1 MIQAVFD
8 KVVIE
13 VLKESQK
20 TESGLVIP
28 DTANQMPQLNGK
40 VMSVGETIETIKPG
54 EVVVCHR
61 NAGQDILLKG
71 VLHKV
76 LQYGEVYGVV
86 RD

>member
-13 VLKESQK
+13 VIKESQK
-20 TESGLVIP
+20 TEAGVIIP
-28 DTANQMPQLNGK
+28 DTANQMPQVHGR
-40 VMSVGETIETIKPG
+40 VISVGEAIETIKPG

-61 NAGQDILLKG
+61 NAGQDMLLDR

>member
-13 VLKESQK
+13 VMKESQK
-20 TESGLVIP
+20 TESGILIP

-61 NAGQDILLKG
+61 NAGQDILLDG